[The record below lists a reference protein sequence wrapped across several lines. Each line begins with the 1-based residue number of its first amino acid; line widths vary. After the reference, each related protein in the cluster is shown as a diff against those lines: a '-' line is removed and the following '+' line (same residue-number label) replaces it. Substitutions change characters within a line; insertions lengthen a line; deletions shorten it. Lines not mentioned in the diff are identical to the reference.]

1 VLFLLFKLRT
11 EKGMKRLLLFFSIM
25 MSLVIILPE
34 SVDAQIF
41 GGKNKRRRSSRKI
54 GSFSGSKRLFNP
66 EISYYAIGGGI
77 NALNYFGEM
86 APRPTSFS
94 TDISFTR
101 PGINL
106 FVKQKFGD
114 RYSWKVNFM
123 WGRLQAADTETI
135 GSGNFTS
142 ENANRYLRNL
152 DFRNDIFELSFQ
164 GQLDLFKHGGR
175 FSSRPP
181 LNIYAIFGI
190 GLIYHNPK
198 GLVPQYFSTD
208 PYQVDNPIDFEGSR
222 YFELEQAG
230 EWVSLRDLG
239 TEGQFFD
246 NATRQQYQDLYSK
259 DLPTPY
265 SRFQVVIPLG
275 IGARYKLTNN
285 LDLGLEIGYRHTFTD
300 YLDDVSGEYVDLSG
314 FGDPAVDPNA
324 ALAMAMSDKSN
335 QFDANTFNE
344 NILPVLYTKRI
355 STYNTA
361 LNPDLTWTRAA
372 GYGKAGG
379 VGNDDVRRNNRGNQ
393 TDNDIYITTNISI
406 TYILGGGLVRGAKF
420 R

>member
-1 VLFLLFKLRT
+1 MKKLI
-11 EKGMKRLLLFFSIM
+11 LSFSIVMSAM
-25 MSLVIILPE
+25 MIMPDFA
-34 SVDAQIF
+34 DAQLF
-41 GGKNKRRRSSRKI
+41 GGKNKRRRGNRKI

-66 EISYYAIGGGI
+66 EISYFAFGGGI
-77 NALNYFGEM
+77 NALNYFGEI
-86 APRPTSFS
+86 APRPTTLS

-101 PGINL
+101 PGVNL
-106 FVKQKFGD
+106 FLKQKFGD

-123 WGRLQAADTETI
+123 WGRLNASDTETV
-135 GSGNFTS
+135 GTSNFTA

-181 LNIYAIFGI
+181 LNIYAFFGV
-190 GLIYHNPK
+190 GVIYHNPK
-198 GLVPQYFSTD
+198 GLAPQYFTRD
-208 PYQVDNPIDFEGSR
+208 PYLVDNPIDFLGGSSPR
-222 YFELEQAG
+222 YYELEQAG
-230 EWVSLRDLG
+230 QWVSLRDLG

-246 NATRQQYQDLYSK
+246 AETRAEYQDLYEK
-259 DLPTPY
+259 ELPQPY
-265 SRFQVVIPLG
+265 SRIQIVLPVG

-285 LDLGLEIGYRHTFTD
+285 LDIALEIGYRHTFTD

-314 FGDPAVDPNA
+314 FGDPSTDPNA

-335 QFDANTFNE
+335 QFDAQTFNE
-344 NILPVLYTKRI
+344 NILPAIYTSRI

-361 LNPDLTWTRAA
+361 LNPDFTWSRAA
-372 GYGKAGG
+372 GYGKAAGI
-379 VGNDDVRRNNRGNQ
+379 GNDDVRRNNRGNQ
-393 TDNDIYITTNISI
+393 NDNDIYIVTNISV
-406 TYILGGGLVRGAKF
+406 TYIMGGGFVRGAKF

>member
-1 VLFLLFKLRT
+1 
-11 EKGMKRLLLFFSIM
+11 MKRLLLLFSII
-25 MSLVIILPE
+25 MSAAIILPD
-34 SVDAQIF
+34 SADAQIF
-41 GGKNKRRRSSRKI
+41 GGKNKRRKSGRKI

-66 EISYYAIGGGI
+66 QISYYAIGGGI
-77 NALNYFGEM
+77 NALNYFGEI
-86 APRPTSFS
+86 APKPTTLS
-94 TDISFTR
+94 TDVSFTR

-106 FVKQKFGD
+106 FLKQKFGD

-123 WGRLQAADTETI
+123 WGRLEASDTETI
-135 GSGNFTS
+135 GVDNFTQ

-152 DFRNDIFELSFQ
+152 DFRNDIFELSLQ

-181 LNIYAIFGI
+181 LNIYAIFGV
-190 GLIYHNPK
+190 GVIYHNPK
-198 GLVPQYFSTD
+198 GLAPEYFTTD
-208 PYQVDNPIDFEGSR
+208 AYSVDNPIDFPAR
-222 YFELEQAG
+222 YIELEKAG
-230 EWVSLRDLG
+230 QWVSLRDLG

-246 NATRQQYQDLYSK
+246 ADTRQQYQDLYSK

-265 SRFQVVIPLG
+265 SRVQVVIPLG

-285 LDLGLEIGYRHTFTD
+285 LDLALEIGYRHTFTD

-314 FGDPAVDPNA
+314 FGDPTTDQNA

-335 QFDANTFNE
+335 QFDATTFNE
-344 NILPVLYTKRI
+344 SILPALYTQRI
-355 STYNTA
+355 ETYNNA
-361 LNPDLTWTRAA
+361 LNPDLTWRRAA
-372 GYGKAGG
+372 GYGKASG

-393 TDNDIYITTNISI
+393 NDNDIYITTNISI
-406 TYILGGGLVRGAKF
+406 TYILSGGLVRGAKF

>member
-1 VLFLLFKLRT
+1 MKKLI
-11 EKGMKRLLLFFSIM
+11 LAFSIL
-25 MSLVIILPE
+25 MSALMILPE
-34 SVDAQIF
+34 TADAQIF
-41 GGKNKRRRSSRKI
+41 GGKNKRRKSSRKI
-54 GSFSGSKRLFNP
+54 GSFAGSKKLVNP

-77 NALNYFGEM
+77 NALNYFGEI
-86 APRPTSFS
+86 APRPTSLS

-106 FVKQKFGD
+106 FLKQKFGD

-123 WGRLQAADTETI
+123 WGRLQASDTETI
-135 GSGNFTS
+135 GSDNFTT

-164 GQLDLFKHGGR
+164 GQLDLIKHGGR

-181 LNIYAIFGI
+181 FNIYAIFGI

-198 GLVPQYFSTD
+198 GMVPEYFSRD
-208 PYQVDNPIDFEGSR
+208 PFLANNPQDFLGGNSPR
-222 YFELEQAG
+222 YIELDQAG

-246 NATRQQYQDLYSK
+246 AETRQEYKDLYEK
-259 DLPTPY
+259 ELPQPY
-265 SRFQVVIPLG
+265 SRLQIVIPVG

-285 LDLGLEIGYRHTFTD
+285 LDLALEIGYRHTFTD

-314 FGDPAVDPNA
+314 FSGSNA

-335 QFDANTFNE
+335 QFDANTFSE
-344 NILPVLYTKRI
+344 NILPALYTQRI
-355 STYNTA
+355 NTYNTA
-361 LNPDLTWTRAA
+361 LNPDFTWSRAA
-372 GYGKAGG
+372 GYGKASG
-379 VGNDDVRRNNRGNQ
+379 VGNDDLRRNNRGNQ
-393 TDNDIYITTNISI
+393 NDNDIYITTNISI